1 VQTERIRTGADFRSP
16 GLSGTCGE
24 VEFRHRVPQTRD
36 PLRRRALRA
45 WPPER
50 APVTARSPEGAA
62 VRTRE
67 DPPDDPVS
75 RWVRQI
81 QGGIDP
87 ELNFSRLHQRLQP
100 RIHFYFHDK
109 GFRAGECEELTQ
121 EVFLHAFAAI
131 QGFAFRSTFETWLL
145 GIAHNLW
152 ANEIRGLRTAK
163 RDGTAVPLQE
173 EDGPESREHGW
184 TAPALVE
191 RGPSPEEEALRR
203 ERSAALR
210 TAVASLPPQMRRCVQ
225 LRIEQDRK
233 YREIAVLLNT
243 SVDAVKA
250 QLGQAKVRLRALLQE
265 GVGLAALDR
274 EDDS

>member
-1 VQTERIRTGADFRSP
+1 MQAGRIRAGSDFRSSRLC
-16 GLSGTCGE
+16 GNCGE

-36 PLRRRALRA
+36 PLRRRARRA
-45 WPPER
+45 RPPER
-50 APVTARSPEGAA
+50 ALVTVRSPEGAA

-67 DPPDDPVS
+67 EPPADPV
-75 RWVRQI
+75 RRQVRQI
-81 QGGIDP
+81 QAGIDV
-87 ELNFSRLHQRLQP
+87 ELNFSRLHQRF
-100 RIHFYFHDK
+100 HAKVHSYFHDK
-109 GFRAGECEELTQ
+109 GFRTGECEELSQ
-121 EVFLHAFAAI
+121 EVFLRAFDAI
-131 QGFAFRSTFETWLL
+131 HGFAFRSLFWVWLL
-145 GIAHNLW
+145 EIAHNLW
-152 ANEIRGLRTAK
+152 ANTIRGIKAAK
-163 RDGTAVPLQE
+163 RDGIAVPLQE
-173 EDGPESREHGW
+173 ESDRDSDERGR
-184 TAPALVE
+184 TAPALVAD
-191 RGPSPEEEALRR
+191 GPSPEEEALRK

-210 TAVASLPPQMRRCVQ
+210 AAVASLPPQMRRCAQ